1 MSDPVDPLI
10 QKLIDLLDDD
20 DDPRT
25 RRNAAGALRLHG
37 RRAIAAVPA
46 LEPLLRDQDP
56 AVRGE
61 AERALA
67 RLRTSAA

>member
-1 MSDPVDPLI
+1 MSHPADLLI
-10 QKLIDLLDDD
+10 QKLIDLLDEE
-20 DDPRT
+20 DPRT

-67 RLRTSAA
+67 RLRTPAA

>member
-1 MSDPVDPLI
+1 MSDRVDPLI
-10 QKLIDLLDDD
+10 QKLIDLLDDE
-20 DDPRT
+20 DPRT

-37 RRAIAAVPA
+37 RRALAAVPA
-46 LEPLLRDQDP
+46 LEPLLSDRDP

-67 RLRTSAA
+67 RLRTPAA

>member
-1 MSDPVDPLI
+1 MNDPIDPLI
-10 QKLIDLLDDD
+10 EKLIDLLDDK
-20 DDPRT
+20 DPRR

-46 LEPLLRDQDP
+46 LEPLLRDRDP

-67 RLRTSAA
+67 RLRTPAA